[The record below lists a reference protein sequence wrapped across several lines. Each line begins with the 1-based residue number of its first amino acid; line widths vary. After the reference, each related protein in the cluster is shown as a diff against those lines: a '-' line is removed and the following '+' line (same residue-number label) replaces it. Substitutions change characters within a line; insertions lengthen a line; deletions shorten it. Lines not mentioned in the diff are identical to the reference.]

1 MMCFPTNNVTIPMC
15 DISKKTPCSNWM
27 VQWSGCLDSLL
38 HEVPLELLD
47 FCGLSIARF
56 HGLPSCFPL
65 KCHCHAIF
73 FKFSSVPNFDKK
85 KTSHISREHIDQ
97 SWPHVMPRAP
107 LAIASSQRSHQTR
120 LAAQRPVQI
129 AAVAIPSGL
138 GCPMPWRSQT
148 QWVYINPELYRLM
161 TISQYLDISN
171 LWW

>member
-1 MMCFPTNNVTIPMC
+1 VFSNEQCHDSNVWHIEKNTMQQLNGAMIWMPGFFTAWSTVGTFRFLWTFYCQVPWFTIMFPIKM
-15 DISKKTPCSNWM
+15 
-27 VQWSGCLDSLL
+27 SL
-38 HEVPLELLD
+38 
-47 FCGLSIARF
+47 
-56 HGLPSCFPL
+56 SCHFL
-65 KCHCHAIF
+65 QIF
-73 FKFSSVPNFDKK
+73 QCPEFWLKK

-129 AAVAIPSGL
+129 AAMAIPSGL